1 MEDKNLERWRLM
13 LGGDQADGTDV
24 KLSGDLQQMDQVLA
38 ALYESERSG
47 GLGASSP
54 KVSRWLSDIRTYF
67 PKSVV
72 QVMQQDAFKRLNL
85 TSMLMEPEMLELVEP
100 DVHMVANLLSLSRM
114 IPEKTKD
121 TAREVVRKVVE
132 QLMQKLAQP
141 MQQAV
146 TGSLNRAARN
156 KRPRH
161 AEIDWNATILKNL
174 KHYQKEYKTIIPE
187 VRIGYGRK
195 RRSSMKD
202 IILCVDQS
210 GSMATSVVYSGIFGA
225 VMASLPAVSTK
236 MVVFDTAVVD
246 LTEDL
251 QDPVDLLFG
260 VQLGGGTDINLAMG
274 YCQQITTRPADTVL
288 VLITDLYEG
297 GNTAEMRKKILS
309 LAGSGVQI
317 VVLLA
322 LNDEGKPYYDHQNA
336 AFLAQHGIPAFA
348 CSPDLFPDLMAAA
361 LQKQDMAIWAAN
373 QDISTVQG

>member
-38 ALYESERSG
+38 ALYEGERSG
-47 GLGASSP
+47 GLGSSAP
-54 KVSRWLSDIRTYF
+54 KVSRWLGDIRTYF

-85 TSMLMEPEMLELVEP
+85 KSILMEPEMLELVEP

-156 KRPRH
+156 RRPRH

-174 KHYQKEYKTIIPE
+174 KHY
-187 VRIGYGRK
+187 RK
-195 RRSSMKD
+195 SIKPLS
-202 IILCVDQS
+202 
-210 GSMATSVVYSGIFGA
+210 
-225 VMASLPAVSTK
+225 
-236 MVVFDTAVVD
+236 
-246 LTEDL
+246 
-251 QDPVDLLFG
+251 
-260 VQLGGGTDINLAMG
+260 
-274 YCQQITTRPADTVL
+274 
-288 VLITDLYEG
+288 
-297 GNTAEMRKKILS
+297 RK
-309 LAGSGVQI
+309 
-317 VVLLA
+317 
-322 LNDEGKPYYDHQNA
+322 
-336 AFLAQHGIPAFA
+336 
-348 CSPDLFPDLMAAA
+348 
-361 LQKQDMAIWAAN
+361 
-373 QDISTVQG
+373 